1 MRLFPHN
8 HVGSSHWDGG
18 RAACIAPDQI
28 GGKRRTSHCGK
39 VVDARILKTVRCNP
53 LETGIH
59 LFSASQVDDRRYD
72 GKANDTVCGIEV
84 DLELHADPCRSSAAP
99 AAKGEGFLLPVGEV
113 NPRRPGPSDECW
125 KARCPELGERS
136 KKS

>member
-8 HVGSSHWDGG
+8 HVSSSHWDGG

-59 LFSASQVDDRRYD
+59 LFSASQVYDRRYD
-72 GKANDTVCGIEV
+72 GKANDTVCGIEI
-84 DLELHADPCRSSAAP
+84 DLELHADPCRSSAVSP
-99 AAKGEGFLLPVGEV
+99 GFCRFILSSPVG
-113 NPRRPGPSDECW
+113 PSRQGTGLMSANW
-125 KARCPELGERS
+125 RS
-136 KKS
+136 KPS